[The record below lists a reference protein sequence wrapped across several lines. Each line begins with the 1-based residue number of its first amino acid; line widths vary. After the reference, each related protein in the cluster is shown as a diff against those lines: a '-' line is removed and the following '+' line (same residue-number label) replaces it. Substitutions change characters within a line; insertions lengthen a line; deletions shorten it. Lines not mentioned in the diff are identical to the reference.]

1 MTLSVTFGDSS
12 PKGAAAT
19 TAASGGNREKLLGQ
33 PLGAA
38 TRVRSTPIGRPGSF
52 VLPAEGILWRRRAG
66 LAYEV
71 SDFWIKH
78 LAERLLA
85 SIAGRCSF

>member
-1 MTLSVTFGDSS
+1 MTLSVTFGASS
-12 PKGAAAT
+12 PKGRA
-19 TAASGGNREKLLGQ
+19 
-33 PLGAA
+33 
-38 TRVRSTPIGRPGSF
+38 IGKPGSL

-71 SDFWIKH
+71 SDFWTKH
-78 LAERLLA
+78 FAERLLA

>member
-12 PKGAAAT
+12 PKGRA
-19 TAASGGNREKLLGQ
+19 
-33 PLGAA
+33 
-38 TRVRSTPIGRPGSF
+38 IGKPGSF

-71 SDFWIKH
+71 SDFWTKH
-78 LAERLLA
+78 FAERLLA

>member
-12 PKGAAAT
+12 LKG
-19 TAASGGNREKLLGQ
+19 
-33 PLGAA
+33 GA
-38 TRVRSTPIGRPGSF
+38 IGRPGSF
-52 VLPAEGILWRRRAG
+52 VLPAESILWRRRAG
-66 LAYEV
+66 LAYES
-71 SDFWIKH
+71 SDFWTKH

>member
-1 MTLSVTFGDSS
+1 MTLSVTFRDSS
-12 PKGAAAT
+12 PQEGGA
-19 TAASGGNREKLLGQ
+19 
-33 PLGAA
+33 
-38 TRVRSTPIGRPGSF
+38 IGRPGNF

-71 SDFWIKH
+71 SDFWTKH
-78 LAERLLA
+78 LTERLLA